1 MTIASDFISL
11 PFKSYI
17 QKMKTKHLAFLC
29 LFTLFAIAVNAQK
42 VQLRSV
48 QERVELTMNKI
59 KAPLKLDA
67 SQLGRVDTAFAGY
80 YEAQNKIFA
89 ETKASG
95 IRPNYTVFEKILDQ
109 RDAKLKMILTP
120 GQYTKFKNEVE
131 DSLRPQIKNHD
142 D

>member
-1 MTIASDFISL
+1 
-11 PFKSYI
+11 
-17 QKMKTKHLAFLC
+17 MKTKCLTFLC
-29 LFTLFAIAVNAQK
+29 LFILFAIAVRAQK

-48 QERVELTMNKI
+48 PERVKLSINKI
-59 KAPLKLDA
+59 ATPLKLDS
-67 SQLGRVDTAFAGY
+67 SQLGRVESAFAEY

-89 ETKASG
+89 ETKATG

-131 DSLRPQIKNHD
+131 ETLRPQIKNHD

>member
-1 MTIASDFISL
+1 
-11 PFKSYI
+11 
-17 QKMKTKHLAFLC
+17 MKTKHLAFLC
-29 LFTLFAIAVNAQK
+29 LFILFTIAVNAQK

-48 QERVELTMNKI
+48 QERVQLSINKI

-67 SQLGRVDTAFAGY
+67 SQLGRVDSAFAEY

-89 ETKASG
+89 ETKATG
-95 IRPNYTVFEKILDQ
+95 IRPDYTVFEKILDQ

-131 DSLRPQIKNHD
+131 ESLRPQIKNHD

>member
-1 MTIASDFISL
+1 
-11 PFKSYI
+11 
-17 QKMKTKHLAFLC
+17 MKTKCLTFLC
-29 LFTLFAIAVNAQK
+29 LFILFAIAVRAQK

-48 QERVELTMNKI
+48 PERVKLSINKI
-59 KAPLKLDA
+59 ATPLKLDS
-67 SQLGRVDTAFAGY
+67 SQLGRVDSAFAEY

-89 ETKASG
+89 ETKATG

-131 DSLRPQIKNHD
+131 ENLRPQIKNHD

>member
-1 MTIASDFISL
+1 
-11 PFKSYI
+11 
-17 QKMKTKHLAFLC
+17 MKTKCLTFLC
-29 LFTLFAIAVNAQK
+29 LFILFAIAVRAQK

-48 QERVELTMNKI
+48 PERVKLSINKI
-59 KAPLKLDA
+59 ATPLKLDS
-67 SQLGRVDTAFAGY
+67 SQLGRVESAFAEY

-89 ETKASG
+89 ETKATG

-131 DSLRPQIKNHD
+131 ENLRPQIKNHD

>member
-1 MTIASDFISL
+1 
-11 PFKSYI
+11 
-17 QKMKTKHLAFLC
+17 MKTKHLTFLSLFI
-29 LFTLFAIAVNAQK
+29 LFTIAVNAQK

-48 QERVELTMNKI
+48 QERVQLSMNKI
-59 KAPLKLDA
+59 KAPLKLHA
-67 SQLGRVDTAFAGY
+67 SQLSHVDSAFAEY

-89 ETKASG
+89 ETKATG
-95 IRPNYTVFEKILDQ
+95 IRPDYTVFEKILDQ

-131 DSLRPQIKNHD
+131 ESLRPQIKNHD

>member
-1 MTIASDFISL
+1 MR
-11 PFKSYI
+11 
-17 QKMKTKHLAFLC
+17 TKHLAFLC
-29 LFTLFAIAVNAQK
+29 LFTLFAIAVSAQK

-48 QERVELTMNKI
+48 QERVELSMNKI

-67 SQLGRVDTAFAGY
+67 SQLGRVDSAFAEY
-80 YEAQNKIFA
+80 YKAQNKIFA
-89 ETKASG
+89 ETKATG
-95 IRPNYTVFEKILDQ
+95 IRPDYTVFEKILDQ

-131 DSLRPQIKNHD
+131 EDLRPQIKNHD

>member
-1 MTIASDFISL
+1 
-11 PFKSYI
+11 
-17 QKMKTKHLAFLC
+17 MKTKFLTFLC
-29 LFTLFAIAVNAQK
+29 LFILFAIAVRAQK

-48 QERVELTMNKI
+48 PERVKPSINKI
-59 KAPLKLDA
+59 ATPLKLDS
-67 SQLGRVDTAFAGY
+67 SQLGRVDSAFAEY

-89 ETKASG
+89 ETKATG

-120 GQYTKFKNEVE
+120 GQYTKFKNQVE
-131 DSLRPQIKNHD
+131 ENLRPQIKNHD